1 MMLSGLGIKNNSQ
14 VDVASLSEEQLNAVN
29 FAVAQLQGEEEGNG
43 PCGKKLLRVENFSQ
57 QVSLPFLGYIL
68 LFFLL
73 EI

>member
-1 MMLSGLGIKNNSQ
+1 M
-14 VDVASLSEEQLNAVN
+14 DVASLSEEQLNAVN
-29 FAVAQLQGEEEGNG
+29 FAVAQLQGGEEGDG